1 MKRFV
6 SWAIALVAAWLSLTG
21 VAQAADLDN
30 GAKIF
35 NANCA
40 ACHAGGRNVVNAT
53 KTLQK
58 DALAQFG
65 MNSVAAITKQ
75 VTNGNGAM
83 PAFGGKLSADDIED
97 VANYVLSKSEAGW

>member
-40 ACHAGGRNVVNAT
+40 ACHAGGRNVVNAA

-65 MNSVAAITKQ
+65 MNSVDAIKKQ
-75 VTNGNGAM
+75 VTNGKGAM

-97 VANYVLSKSEAGW
+97 VASYVLSKSEAGW

>member
-40 ACHAGGRNVVNAT
+40 ACHAGGRNVVNAA

-65 MNSVAAITKQ
+65 MNSVDAIKKQ

-97 VANYVLSKSEAGW
+97 VASYVLSKSEAGW

>member
-40 ACHAGGRNVVNAT
+40 ACHAGGRNVVNAA

-65 MNSVAAITKQ
+65 MNSVEAIKKQ

>member
-40 ACHAGGRNVVNAT
+40 ACHAGGRNVVNAA

-65 MNSVAAITKQ
+65 MNSVDAIKKQ

>member
-40 ACHAGGRNVVNAT
+40 ACHAGGRNVVNAA

-65 MNSVAAITKQ
+65 MNSVDAIKKQ
-75 VTNGNGAM
+75 VTNGKGAM
-83 PAFGGKLSADDIED
+83 PAFGGRLSADDIED
-97 VANYVLSKSEAGW
+97 VASYVLSKSEAGW